1 MISSTRSRES
11 ASNSSRKRA
20 SGVIFASSAPSRSLM
35 IAFTSVYVSD
45 MTTSF
50 RVSRKKHTG
59 LGRGYCNRYRNRVK
73 LHFVYLV
80 QSSRQEHAGFH
91 QQEHYLMSKVSPID
105 QRKADHIKINLEQDV
120 RSALTSGL
128 ENYHFVHEALPELDL
143 NRVDPSL
150 SLFGKR
156 LAAPILISSMT
167 GATEEAGE
175 INQRL
180 AEAAQEMRVAMGV
193 GSQRAA
199 LEHPEQTSTFSITRQ
214 VAPDILLFANLG
226 AVQLNYSYGID
237 ECRRLVDM
245 IQADALILHLNP
257 LQEAVQDAG
266 DTNFAG
272 LSKKIEEI
280 CKKLDVPVIAKEVG
294 WGISEQTAKRLTNCG
309 VSAIDVAG
317 AGGTSW
323 SQVEM
328 HRAPDEFTRQL
339 AATFI
344 GWGIPTAESILNVR
358 KAAPDMTIF
367 ASGGLKDG
375 LDIAKCVALGATLG
389 GMAGQFLK
397 AAAVSTEQAIEMIKL
412 TKRQIE
418 VTMFAT
424 GVATLEEL
432 KVGKLVER

>member
-1 MISSTRSRES
+1 M
-11 ASNSSRKRA
+11 
-20 SGVIFASSAPSRSLM
+20 P
-35 IAFTSVYVSD
+35 
-45 MTTSF
+45 
-50 RVSRKKHTG
+50 
-59 LGRGYCNRYRNRVK
+59 
-73 LHFVYLV
+73 
-80 QSSRQEHAGFH
+80 
-91 QQEHYLMSKVSPID
+91 KVAPID
-105 QRKADHIKINLEQDV
+105 QRKSDHIKINLEQDIQ
-120 RSALTSGL
+120 SALTSGL
-128 ENYHFVHEALPELDL
+128 ENFRFIHEALPELDL
-143 NRVDPSL
+143 NQIDMTL
-150 SLFGKR
+150 NLFGKK
-156 LAAPILISSMT
+156 LNVPILISSMT
-167 GATEEAGE
+167 GGTKEAGK

-180 AEAAQEMRVAMGV
+180 AEAAQECRIAMGV

-199 LEHPEQTSTFSITRQ
+199 LEHPDQSSTFSITRK

-226 AVQLNYSYGID
+226 AVQLNYGYGID
-237 ECRRLVDM
+237 ECRKAVDM

-272 LSKKIEEI
+272 LAGKLEIISKKLEI
-280 CKKLDVPVIAKEVG
+280 PVIVKEVG
-294 WGISEQTAKRLTNCG
+294 WGISERTAKLLSNCG
-309 VSAIDVAG
+309 ITAIDVAG

-339 AATFI
+339 AATFV
-344 GWGIPTAESILNVR
+344 GWGIPTAESILNVK
-358 KAAPDMTIF
+358 KAVPDMTIF

-397 AAAVSTEQAIEMIKL
+397 SAAISTDNVVEMTKL

-424 GVATLEEL
+424 GI
-432 KVGKLVER
+432 GKLEDLTVEKLTKT